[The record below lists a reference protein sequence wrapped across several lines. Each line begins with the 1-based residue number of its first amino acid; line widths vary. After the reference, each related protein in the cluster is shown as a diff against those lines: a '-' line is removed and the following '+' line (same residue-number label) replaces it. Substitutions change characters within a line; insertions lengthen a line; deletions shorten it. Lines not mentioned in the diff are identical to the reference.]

1 MSIPSVEQAWQQLL
15 SLATNSLFSTA
26 ASRFV
31 LIYTLNHLSRL
42 TNHPVFSQITIRT
55 VEGGRESGTPKI
67 ISPPYPNCDLIFP
80 ATLGHLL
87 CKCDDRIVL
96 FDCAQRLAVSEVI
109 APATKYVS
117 WSSDG
122 RHVALMSPHA
132 VVICNKK
139 LEVLASLAE
148 ARVKSGTWDDDGI
161 FIFTTVNHVKY
172 VLTSG
177 DSGILRSIDTTHYAA
192 AATGGKLH
200 SLDRDVFVHNMQ
212 LDLTEAHFK
221 RALAAGRQDDIVR
234 LVKSNKLVGQAI
246 IGHLYRCGRPEV
258 ALHFV
263 NEPSTRFELSLQCGN
278 LSAAQECAEQLDRP
292 DCWRR
297 LAAESMRHGDFDRA
311 ETCCTKT
318 KDFER
323 LALMYTVTG
332 NSEKLR
338 RLSKIAEVRGDG
350 GQRMHVAMLLGDVL
364 EKIAVLRSAGLDAL
378 AYASAFKHGQS
389 DLAASILAELKE
401 KDPEA
406 AAAVEQE
413 VLQSGPGTLL
423 LPPPPISCE
432 GNWPRLEVQEGNW
445 SAVLANAIQNK
456 GSANDDLDEELDAE
470 AGAGWGDDD
479 LLGGG
484 DKDSDGD
491 AFRDAALDDDELDG
505 GDAGGGW
512 GIDELDLPESPGQG
526 QAFAGAK
533 GSKSSAFLPPSP
545 GDSAVA
551 MWLSSANAAGAAL
564 DMRDLHF
571 FVLLLVTQNAHRC
584 CTSLTRLPQATWL
597 LLPTWLGWL
606 AL

>member
-1 MSIPSVEQAWQQLL
+1 MQAPN
-15 SLATNSLFSTA
+15 AIIF
-26 ASRFV
+26 
-31 LIYTLNHLSRL
+31 
-42 TNHPVFSQITIRT
+42 QITIRT
-55 VEGGRESGTPKI
+55 IDGGRESGPPKTI
-67 ISPPYPNCDLIFP
+67 TPPYPNCDLIFP

-96 FDCAQRLAVSEVI
+96 FDCAQKLSVSEVI
-109 APATKYVS
+109 APGTKYVS

-139 LEVLASLAE
+139 LEVLASLTE
-148 ARVKSGTWDDDGI
+148 ARVKSGTWDDDGT
-161 FIFTTVNHVKY
+161 FIFTTVNHIKY
-172 VLTSG
+172 VLASG

-192 AATGGKLH
+192 ACAGGRLH

-278 LSAAQECAEQLDRP
+278 LAAAQECAEQLDRP

-318 KDFER
+318 KDFEK
-323 LALMYTVTG
+323 LAFLYAVAG
-332 NSEKLR
+332 NVDKLR
-338 RLSKIAEVRGDG
+338 RLLKIAEARGDG
-350 GQRMHVAMLLGDVL
+350 GQRIHVSMLLGDVL
-364 EKIAVLRSAGLDAL
+364 EKIAVLRSAGLHAL
-378 AYASAFKHGQS
+378 AYASAYKHGQS
-389 DLAASILAELKE
+389 DLAAAILEELKT
-401 KDPEA
+401 KDAEA
-406 AAAVEQE
+406 AASVEQE
-413 VLQSGPGTLL
+413 MNRSGPGTLL
-423 LPPPPISCE
+423 LPHPRITCE
-432 GNWPRLEVQEGNW
+432 SNWPRLEVQAGNW

-456 GSANDDLDEELDAE
+456 EYANDDLDAELDAE

-484 DKDSDGD
+484 DQGSDGD
-491 AFRDAALDDDELDG
+491 AVKDAQIDDDDLDG

-512 GIDELDLPESPGQG
+512 GIDELDLPESPGQA
-526 QAFAGAK
+526 QALAGGK
-533 GSKSSAFLPPSP
+533 GSKSSAFLPPSS

-551 MWLSSANAAGAAL
+551 MWLSNANAAG
-564 DMRDLHF
+564 
-571 FVLLLVTQNAHRC
+571 
-584 CTSLTRLPQATWL
+584 CTPET
-597 LLPTWLGWL
+597 
-606 AL
+606 